1 MSLLFVTMRAGL
13 NFFSVRLETRLI
25 RLRPV
30 GGLMNEPIV
39 SDRPSAVA
47 MALRLEKITIVWM
60 VVEAA
65 AAVGA
70 GIVAHSLLL
79 VAFGIDSAIE
89 LASGIVVFK
98 RFRVEAEQIER
109 RTARIAGY
117 LLLLLS
123 VYVTVQAI
131 VGLVNRH
138 AAETS
143 PIGIGVAVIAA
154 VAMPVLA
161 RAKRRVADTINSRS
175 LRADAMETLT
185 CGYLS
190 WILLVGLALN
200 AATHWWWIDS
210 AASLVIVPLL
220 IREAFEAISGEQ
232 AC

>member
-1 MSLLFVTMRAGL
+1 
-13 NFFSVRLETRLI
+13 
-25 RLRPV
+25 
-30 GGLMNEPIV
+30 MNEPIV

-47 MALRLEKITIVWM
+47 MALRLERITIIWM
-60 VVEAA
+60 VVEAVA
-65 AAVGA
+65 AIGA

-79 VAFGIDSAIE
+79 VAFGIDSGIE

-98 RFRVEAEQIER
+98 RFRVEAENEAEQIES

-123 VYVTVQAI
+123 VYVTIQAI
-131 VGLVNRH
+131 VGLVRGH

-143 PIGIGVAVIAA
+143 LVGIAVAIVAA

-161 RAKRRVADTINSRS
+161 RAKLRVADTINSRS

-190 WILLVGLALN
+190 WILLVGLTLN
-200 AATHWWWIDS
+200 AAT
-210 AASLVIVPLL
+210 
-220 IREAFEAISGEQ
+220 
-232 AC
+232 

>member
-1 MSLLFVTMRAGL
+1 
-13 NFFSVRLETRLI
+13 
-25 RLRPV
+25 
-30 GGLMNEPIV
+30 MNEPIV

-123 VYVTVQAI
+123 VYVTIQAI

-220 IREAFEAISGEQ
+220 IRDAFEAISGQQ

>member
-1 MSLLFVTMRAGL
+1 
-13 NFFSVRLETRLI
+13 
-25 RLRPV
+25 
-30 GGLMNEPIV
+30 MNEPIV

-47 MALRLEKITIVWM
+47 MALRLERITIIWM
-60 VVEAA
+60 VVEAVA
-65 AAVGA
+65 AIGA

-79 VAFGIDSAIE
+79 VAFGIDSGIE

-98 RFRVEAEQIER
+98 RFRVEAENEAEQIES

-123 VYVTVQAI
+123 VYVTIQAI
-131 VGLVNRH
+131 VGLVRGH

-143 PIGIGVAVIAA
+143 LVGIAVAIVAA

-161 RAKRRVADTINSRS
+161 RAKLRVADTINSRS

-190 WILLVGLALN
+190 WILLVGLTLN
-200 AATHWWWIDS
+200 AATDWWWIDS

>member
-1 MSLLFVTMRAGL
+1 
-13 NFFSVRLETRLI
+13 
-25 RLRPV
+25 
-30 GGLMNEPIV
+30 MNEPIV

-123 VYVTVQAI
+123 VYVTIQAI

-161 RAKRRVADTINSRS
+161 GAKRRVADTINSRS

>member
-1 MSLLFVTMRAGL
+1 
-13 NFFSVRLETRLI
+13 
-25 RLRPV
+25 
-30 GGLMNEPIV
+30 MNEPIV

-123 VYVTVQAI
+123 VYVTIQAI

>member
-1 MSLLFVTMRAGL
+1 
-13 NFFSVRLETRLI
+13 
-25 RLRPV
+25 
-30 GGLMNEPIV
+30 MNEPIV

-190 WILLVGLALN
+190 WILLVGLTLN

-220 IREAFEAISGEQ
+220 IRDAFEAISGEQ

>member
-1 MSLLFVTMRAGL
+1 
-13 NFFSVRLETRLI
+13 
-25 RLRPV
+25 
-30 GGLMNEPIV
+30 MNEPIV

-98 RFRVEAEQIER
+98 LFRVEAEQIER

>member
-1 MSLLFVTMRAGL
+1 
-13 NFFSVRLETRLI
+13 
-25 RLRPV
+25 
-30 GGLMNEPIV
+30 MNEPIV

-70 GIVAHSLLL
+70 GLVAHSLLL

-154 VAMPVLA
+154 VARPVLA
-161 RAKRRVADTINSRS
+161 KAKLRVANTINSRS

-185 CGYLS
+185 CG
-190 WILLVGLALN
+190 
-200 AATHWWWIDS
+200 
-210 AASLVIVPLL
+210 
-220 IREAFEAISGEQ
+220 
-232 AC
+232 

>member
-1 MSLLFVTMRAGL
+1 
-13 NFFSVRLETRLI
+13 
-25 RLRPV
+25 
-30 GGLMNEPIV
+30 MNEPIV

-70 GIVAHSLLL
+70 
-79 VAFGIDSAIE
+79 
-89 LASGIVVFK
+89 GIVVFK

>member
-1 MSLLFVTMRAGL
+1 
-13 NFFSVRLETRLI
+13 
-25 RLRPV
+25 
-30 GGLMNEPIV
+30 MNEPIV

>member
-1 MSLLFVTMRAGL
+1 
-13 NFFSVRLETRLI
+13 
-25 RLRPV
+25 
-30 GGLMNEPIV
+30 MNESLVI
-39 SDRPSAVA
+39 DRKSAVA
-47 MALRLEKITIVWM
+47 TALRLEKITIIWM
-60 VVEAA
+60 VVEAVA
-65 AAVGA
+65 AIGA

-98 RFRVEAEQIER
+98 RFRVEAENEAEQIER

-123 VYVTVQAI
+123 VYVTIQAI

-143 PIGIGVAVIAA
+143 PIGLGVAVIAA

-161 RAKRRVADTINSRS
+161 TAKLRVANTINSRS
-175 LRADAMETLT
+175 LRADAMETVT

>member
-185 CGYLS
+185 CGYVS